1 MRAAPHPEQAERLR
15 TLYSYD
21 ILDTPQEQ
29 DFDDIVALASAI
41 CEAPISV
48 VNIIDETRQW
58 FKAEVG
64 LGVRETPLETSIC
77 SHVILQDDFVEIP
90 DTLADPRMADNPLCL
105 DDPGL
110 RFYAGARLV
119 AHDGMPLGTLCV
131 LDNRPRT
138 LNDFQRKALRIL
150 SVQVMKQLELRRA
163 LRSAHDLRA
172 EMDHRIKNSLQSTSS
187 LIRLYT
193 RAVEDDKARQAL
205 EAVSRRIDGM
215 SALHEQL
222 QDTGAA
228 GSVDM
233 QRYLEDLTTSLR
245 LTAPDT
251 LKVSLQVDEI
261 TLPFKFATDLGMI
274 LSEFVA
280 NSIKYG
286 YPNGAEGTVTIALTR
301 QADDT
306 LLLEAS
312 DQGLGTA
319 AAAPEPDK
327 VSGIGSRIV
336 AAAASNLGGT
346 LTNTITDAGAQLSLT
361 FRPA

>member
-193 RAVEDDKARQAL
+193 RAVNSYKTLARQAL
-205 EAVSRRIDGM
+205 WTC
-215 SALHEQL
+215 SA
-222 QDTGAA
+222 
-228 GSVDM
+228 
-233 QRYLEDLTTSLR
+233 
-245 LTAPDT
+245 
-251 LKVSLQVDEI
+251 I
-261 TLPFKFATDLGMI
+261 
-274 LSEFVA
+274 
-280 NSIKYG
+280 
-286 YPNGAEGTVTIALTR
+286 
-301 QADDT
+301 
-306 LLLEAS
+306 
-312 DQGLGTA
+312 
-319 AAAPEPDK
+319 
-327 VSGIGSRIV
+327 SRI
-336 AAAASNLGGT
+336 LP
-346 LTNTITDAGAQLSLT
+346 
-361 FRPA
+361 PACA

>member
-1 MRAAPHPEQAERLR
+1 MRAAPHPDQADRIR
-15 TLYSYD
+15 TLHTYD
-21 ILDTPQEQ
+21 ILDTPREQ

-105 DDPGL
+105 DEPGL
-110 RFYAGARLV
+110 RFYAGARLI
-119 AHDGMPLGTLCV
+119 AHDGLPLGTLCV
-131 LDNRPRT
+131 LDNHPRT
-138 LNDFQRKALRIL
+138 LNDFQRNALRIL
-150 SVQVMKQLELRRA
+150 SKQVMKQLELRRA
-163 LRSAHDLRA
+163 LRNESDLRA
-172 EMDHRIKNSLQSTSS
+172 EMDHRIKNSLQATSS
-187 LIRLYT
+187 MIRLYT
-193 RAVEDDKARQAL
+193 RAVEDDTARQAL
-205 EAVSRRIDGM
+205 EAVSRRINGM

-222 QDTGAA
+222 QDTGAS

-233 QRYLEDLTTSLR
+233 GQYLEDLATSLR
-245 LTAPDT
+245 LTTPDT
-251 LKVSLQVDEI
+251 LTLSLHVDDI
-261 TLPFKFATDLGMI
+261 TLRFKSATDLGMI

-286 YPNGAEGTVTIALTR
+286 YPDGAEGTVTIALTR
-301 QADDT
+301 QDDGT
-306 LLLEAS
+306 LLLEAR
-312 DQGLGTA
+312 DDGLGSA
-319 AAAPEPDK
+319 APAPEPDRI
-327 VSGIGSRIV
+327 SGIGSRIV

-346 LTNTITDAGAQLSLT
+346 LTNAITEQGARLSVM
-361 FRPA
+361 FKAS